1 MGEVLEARA
10 SEGRASPILL
20 DARRRLNRAA
30 SPPALLPLAKPG
42 LSPTSPTLGA
52 RSPPG
57 ARHALALAIGH
68 GAQPKPRRRAERLP
82 RQRLPGSPPGPRPGG
97 VEGGGVEGGG
107 VAGREAVALG
117 ATARGQVAAADRLPQ
132 SRVAPVGRGE
142 GEAVATAA
150 AAAAAEA
157 EAKAEE
163 KAEEKAVGEA
173 ALEEVAEEAVASI
186 EEQAL
191 LLSMLEQVR
200 YLVIIPTIASSG
212 GCSRR
217 PDLCHL
223 VITPSCC

>member
-1 MGEVLEARA
+1 M
-10 SEGRASPILL
+10 
-20 DARRRLNRAA
+20 
-30 SPPALLPLAKPG
+30 
-42 LSPTSPTLGA
+42 
-52 RSPPG
+52 
-57 ARHALALAIGH
+57 
-68 GAQPKPRRRAERLP
+68 
-82 RQRLPGSPPGPRPGG
+82 
-97 VEGGGVEGGG
+97 
-107 VAGREAVALG
+107 ALG

-142 GEAVATAA
+142 GEAAATAA